1 MTLEGIKEE
10 VDIINDDI
18 VSNALKG
25 HLSLKELVALYTRL
39 LQLNYEFINLN
50 YSLNTAN
57 ELESVRFSLQEGVIN
72 IIILIKERLGKDTMK
87 EVKKLEELYKISEKI
102 GGVEIE

>member
-10 VDIINDDI
+10 IEIINDDI
-18 VSNALKG
+18 VSNALKEY
-25 HLSLKELVALYTRL
+25 LSLKELVELYTRL

-50 YSLNTAN
+50 YSLYTAN
-57 ELESVRFSLQEGVIN
+57 ELEVVRFSLQEEVIN
-72 IIILIKERLGKDTMK
+72 MRILIKERLGKDTMK
-87 EVKKLEELYKISEKI
+87 EVKKFKELYKSCEKI